1 VADFGLTYT
10 NEHEPY
16 VFSIVARN
24 IGYQITT
31 FDGTQEKVP
40 IELAAGLSYRLENV
54 PLKWYLT
61 LDNLQKW
68 NVAKP
73 NPSNAVTDINGNVIQ
88 EEIGFLDNA
97 IRHVVV
103 GAEFFPEGL
112 FNLRLGYNFR
122 RAKELQL
129 TDIRTFAGFT
139 AGFGL
144 QMRRMKINYAF
155 AKYHPEANTSTFSL
169 SIDLSKR

>member
-1 VADFGLTYT
+1 
-10 NEHEPY
+10 
-16 VFSIVARN
+16 
-24 IGYQITT
+24 
-31 FDGTQEKVP
+31 
-40 IELAAGLSYRLENV
+40 
-54 PLKWYLT
+54 
-61 LDNLQKW
+61 
-68 NVAKP
+68 
-73 NPSNAVTDINGNVIQ
+73 
-88 EEIGFLDNA
+88 
-97 IRHVVV
+97 
-103 GAEFFPEGL
+103 
-112 FNLRLGYNFR
+112 LGYNFR